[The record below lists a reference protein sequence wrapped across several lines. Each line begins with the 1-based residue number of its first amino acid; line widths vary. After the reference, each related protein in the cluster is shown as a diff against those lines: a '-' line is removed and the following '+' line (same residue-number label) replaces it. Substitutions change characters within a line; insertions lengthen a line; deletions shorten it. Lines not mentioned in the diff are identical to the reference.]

1 MTSQEPERREGQQL
15 PFLGSDAPAVRAKVV
30 SARAESARQAMALR
44 QRQDD
49 MKAQLDAARTAM
61 EADFRRRQAEIE
73 AQLRPLQAELKRLEE
88 ISWTVDLY
96 MGRDEEVTL
105 LRDGKPAPADTPIV
119 IRQMVLAA
127 DEEALLL
134 IEEGGIDY
142 RRMSAFIEWVASDPE
157 HMSRIVPDQKG
168 VVVVVPTRQRRDYG
182 DGYHNVIADQANKR
196 AHWLIRNGERLY
208 LLVTDEKMI
217 IGERLLPSRAE
228 FSEIFTK
235 RDWKTE
241 ERVPLTPGSS
251 AWLQAEELAG
261 AVQRHYMRKMLVLQG
276 LIDRSVVWRPLPA
289 PQVNL
294 LSVASQDLGYVRLVQ
309 EGDMALGDGRP
320 RFREWQQALNGRLR
334 PGTRVVLSTKC
345 DAWRSESL
353 DEHGWS
359 RYGHSRVWPERASWP
374 PEGEPLMIDKR
385 SGSDLVV
392 HYKRTDKVLKRDV
405 PVPDR
410 PGYVWRGLT
419 EVEPSVRA
427 SCFIRPGDEFVLPFD
442 LATEEDLRY
451 YLNSRQDRAGYLEMV
466 PVLRSALAAKEA
478 EREAEAPFRLLLAGA
493 IMRRHPDAD
502 PAQVERDVPDL
513 VWWWKTGGKNARALV
528 GDPQHEAAAIATITA
543 EWDLRRRNA
552 GDPEVNRAVAD
563 FALERF
569 GDRLLVVARVRSGLY
584 KAWTAS
590 AEDGS
595 PWLTEHALDR
605 KERHWDLTGEWTTI
619 HPRTIATMNV
629 VWSAK
634 RWQWWD
640 LYPAVGRTLTGPE
653 REDLIEEMTVHM
665 AGLGH
670 APLIVMDYPHSTSG
684 GNHLTA
690 YAWAAGADRSD
701 LGKDS
706 LDDYLVAFRGVWKR
720 EPGGGVTMRIASRH
734 TRWNIYATW
743 PSAVPKPDDIG
754 RWSTWAGWPWRDN
767 EDRYGRSVERLI
779 WQDPAEISSLV
790 DLWRSR
796 QYRRDEKRRADDETA
811 NRGYARSVEQA
822 AQAAWLREKTI
833 EARRRFDED
842 FGADA
847 GEELWLHHLGT
858 LGLERRY
865 KAPRWL
871 DPMSARLARARAAV
885 DGLTFAELAELDA
898 TLQTGGLV
906 DVGEWAPWRI
916 ELEKGGEEA

>member
-1 MTSQEPERREGQQL
+1 MTSQEPERREEQT

-30 SARAESARQAMALR
+30 DARVEAARREMELR
-44 QRQDD
+44 RRADD
-49 MKAQLDAARTAM
+49 MKRDLDAARAAM
-61 EADFRRRQAEIE
+61 EADFRRRQSEIE
-73 AQLRPLQAELKRLEE
+73 EQLRPLKAELARLEE

-96 MGRDEEVTL
+96 MGRDERVTL
-105 LRDGKPAPADTPIV
+105 LRDGEPAPADTPIV

-134 IEEGGIDY
+134 VEEGGIDY
-142 RRMSAFIEWVASDPE
+142 RRMGAFIEWVASDPA
-157 HMSRIVPDQKG
+157 HMDRIIPDQKG
-168 VVVVVPTRQRRDYG
+168 VVVVVPTRQSRDYG
-182 DGYHNVIADQANKR
+182 DGYHNVMADQANKR
-196 AHWLIRNGERLY
+196 AHWLLRNGERLY
-208 LLVTDEKMI
+208 LLITDEKMNV
-217 IGERLLPSRAE
+217 GDRLLPARDE
-228 FSEIFTK
+228 FSAIFTK
-235 RDWKTE
+235 RDWKSD
-241 ERVPLTPGSS
+241 ERVPLTPGSTE
-251 AWLQAEELAG
+251 WLDAEKLAG

-289 PQVNL
+289 PHLNL
-294 LSVASQDLGYVRLVQ
+294 LSVTSQDLGYVRLVQ

-320 RFREWQQALNGRLR
+320 RFREWQRALTGRLR
-334 PGTRVVLSTKC
+334 PGMRVVLSTRC
-345 DAWRSESL
+345 DAWRAEKI
-353 DEHGWS
+353 DERQWS
-359 RYGHSRVWPERASWP
+359 DYGHKRVYPPRASWP
-374 PEGEPLMIDKR
+374 PEGEPLLIDKR

-392 HYKRTDKVLKRDV
+392 HYKRTDRVLKRDV

-442 LATEEDLRY
+442 LATEDDLRY
-451 YLNSRQDRAGYLEMV
+451 YLNSREDRAGYLEMV
-466 PVLRSALAAKEA
+466 PILRSALAAKEA
-478 EREAEAPFRLLLAGA
+478 EREAEGPFRLLLAGA
-493 IMRRHPDAD
+493 IMNRHPDAD

-513 VWWWKTGGKNARALV
+513 VWWWKTGGKSARALV
-528 GDPQHEAAAIATITA
+528 GDPGHEAAAIATITA

-563 FALERF
+563 FALEHF
-569 GDRLLVVARVRSGLY
+569 GDRLLAVARVRSGLY

-590 AEDGS
+590 AGDGS
-595 PWLTEHALDR
+595 PWLSEHTLDR
-605 KERHWDLTGEWTTI
+605 RERHWDLTGEWTTI
-619 HPRTIATMNV
+619 HPRTLATMLV
-629 VWSAK
+629 LWSAK

-640 LYPAVGRTLTGPE
+640 LYPAVDRILTGPE

-665 AGLGH
+665 AAQGH
-670 APLIVMDYPHSTSG
+670 TPLIVMDYPHATSG
-684 GNHLTA
+684 ENHLTA
-690 YAWAAGADRSD
+690 YAWAVAADRSD
-701 LGKDS
+701 LDKDS

-720 EPGGGVTMRIASRH
+720 EPGTGITMKIGSRH
-734 TRWNIYATW
+734 ARWSVYSTW

-754 RWSTWAGWPWRDN
+754 RFSTWVGWPWRDN
-767 EDRYGRSVERLI
+767 ENYYGRGVERLI
-779 WQDPAEISSLV
+779 WHDDAEISSLV

-796 QYRRDEKRRADDETA
+796 QYRRDEKRRADNEAA
-811 NRGYARSVEQA
+811 NRGYASSVERA
-822 AQAAWLREKTI
+822 AQAAWLREKTR

-871 DPMSARLARARAAV
+871 DLVAARLARARAAV

-898 TLQTGGLV
+898 TLQTEGLV
-906 DVGEWAPWRI
+906 DVGEWAQWRI
-916 ELEKGGEEA
+916 ELEKSGEGA